1 MRVLFAG
8 PTLFGENV
16 DLTGIVLRPP
26 ARQGDIHAAVEEG
39 ATSIGL
45 VDGVFGFVAS
55 VWHKE
60 ILFALSEGVAVL
72 GAASLGA
79 LRAAE
84 CHSFGMRPVG
94 AIAAEYI
101 SGARRDDGD
110 VCLAH
115 APAELDFMPLSEPL
129 VDVEATLAAMVA
141 HGAATGAEAA
151 ALLAAARRLY
161 FGDRDVERLCGEAG
175 LPGLAASYRRH
186 RVAKKTLDARALISE
201 LRLCPNQR
209 SQQMEWDFVASD
221 PWRYYLSR
229 LVEEGRSDEHGD

>member
-8 PTLFGENV
+8 PSLFGADA
-16 DLTGIVLRPP
+16 DLTGLTLQPP
-26 ARQGDIHAAVEEG
+26 ARQGDLHAAVRSG
-39 ATSIGL
+39 ATAIGL

-94 AIAAEYI
+94 TIAAEYI
-101 SGARRDDGD
+101 AGTRRDDGD
-110 VCLAH
+110 VCLVH
-115 APAELDFMPLSEPL
+115 GPAELGFMPLSEPL
-129 VDVEATLAAMVA
+129 ADVEATLLAMIAAGVA
-141 HGAATGAEAA
+141 TEAERA

-161 FGDRDVERLCGEAG
+161 FGDRDIDQLCGEAG
-175 LPGLAASYRRH
+175 CAHLAASYRRH
-186 RVAKKTLDARALISE
+186 RVAAKTRDALALVEE
-201 LRLCPNQR
+201 LRQCADQR
-209 SQQMEWDFVASD
+209 GPRPDWDFVASD
-221 PWRYYLSR
+221 PWRYYLGR
-229 LVEEGRSDEHGD
+229 LALEGRGS